1 MNESACFTHIYIHT
15 LIYTCLPS
23 SDRSAGNTRR
33 IRELESIYRIYTA
46 GVTLLPNRP
55 QVGPIKFY
63 DLYPSRISRSWP
75 TASRSSDSALFAVF
89 LLGYPSAFT
98 VCRLYRKKGE
108 WLRKSITSIHVPSVF
123 NSLIVPT
130 FTSHWSLPTRKSTSK
145 YNPLIH
151 VKY

>member
-63 DLYPSRISRSWP
+63 DLYPSRISRS
-75 TASRSSDSALFAVF
+75 
-89 LLGYPSAFT
+89 
-98 VCRLYRKKGE
+98 
-108 WLRKSITSIHVPSVF
+108 
-123 NSLIVPT
+123 
-130 FTSHWSLPTRKSTSK
+130 
-145 YNPLIH
+145 
-151 VKY
+151 